1 MSDVK
6 SLWQRLLHD
15 IQVELTE
22 EFDRNFERK
31 EFFDRPW
38 RPRRSERSGRG
49 SLLQVKGTLR
59 RSILPEEDPSS
70 GTITWTSSEPYA
82 DIQNN
87 GGTITVTK
95 AMKAHAWKDYYKLA
109 PHIQYTRSGALS
121 HRKQN
126 LAIAAEAEMWKAIAL
141 MKPGSKIEIPQ
152 RQFIGNH
159 PQVRVAIERVCTA
172 NVGDLADL
180 ISEIL
185 KVHNQ

>member
-1 MSDVK
+1 MSSVK
-6 SLWQRLLHD
+6 SLWQNLVHL
-15 IQVELTE
+15 IQVELSD
-22 EFDRNFERK
+22 EFDRNFDRK
-31 EFFDRPW
+31 AFFDRPW
-38 RPRRSERSGRG
+38 RARRSQRSGRG
-49 SLLQVKGTLR
+49 SLLLVKGTLR
-59 RSILPEEDPSS
+59 HSILPEDDPST

-95 AMKAHAWKDYYKLA
+95 AMKAHAWKEYYKLA
-109 PHIQYTRSGALS
+109 PHVQYTKRGELS
-121 HRKQN
+121 HRKKN
-126 LAIAAEAEMWKAIAL
+126 LELAAECEMWKAIAL
-141 MKPGSKIEIPQ
+141 MKPSSKIEIPQ